1 MLLNKLNK
9 EAYDLKGE
17 VMTFELCTLV
27 ETFLREYNTPPVGSF
42 YDQMQKEK
50 EKKDQEEINQ
60 KNQKEIQQRQAMQDE
75 MLKRKEQL
83 KKERKIRRTMSES
96 SPLHLSTTS
105 QEMESGNRSFSLVH
119 ESCEEHRKSET
130 LYFPTVARKIQ
141 LGACLGHSQKGCI
154 TYSGIDLQSGQLCF
168 ITEWNV
174 KYCNL
179 EVQGKNVDS
188 VIDTLEKDISHLS
201 SLRHKHLISYECIA
215 CIKKKDCLLIY
226 LVQDFVLGTSIFNIS
241 ATLGWCP
248 EGASMVAKGVLEALI
263 FLHNNGVSHGNLL
276 DSTVLMDRNGT
287 IKVTDF
293 ALVPYLQEICC
304 NESNISSDL
313 PALGTLIE
321 SLIPTP
327 YLEMR
332 DFIFKCK
339 SVRVLATSD
348 LQDHPF
354 LIFLPKID
362 HSKTPEQK
370 SFQLQPFERPQSFI
384 NLPVASHS
392 NPHSS
397 RLQTEFEIMEFIGKG
412 AYGDVISVRNK
423 LDNREYAIKKIPIT
437 KNTKHLEKKMTRE
450 VELLSRLNHENVV
463 RYFNSW
469 IELTLVDPKSLKENE
484 DSESDNKWSMSRKNQ
499 RNNQIKSNI
508 EESSS
513 DESSDWINFAAPNI
527 NDNSEE
533 SDGIEFVDS
542 RGNVVKFDEQDESEI
557 SERPKW
563 NGANKSTDKV
573 PIKIVYIQMEL
584 CNKQTLRQAIDE
596 FLFKDKDRVWKL
608 FREICE
614 GLAHIHQQGIIHR

>member
-1 MLLNKLNK
+1 MI
-9 EAYDLKGE
+9 
-17 VMTFELCTLV
+17 FELCTLV
-27 ETFLREYNTPPVGSF
+27 ETFLREHNTEPSGSF
-42 YDQMQKEK
+42 FDLMQKEK
-50 EKKDQEEINQ
+50 EKLKQDEINQ
-60 KNQKEIQQRQAMQDE
+60 KNQQRQAMQDE

-105 QEMESGNRSFSLVH
+105 QEMDNGNRSFSFAH
-119 ESCEEHRKSET
+119 ESCEEHRKSEI
-130 LYFPTVARKIQ
+130 LYFPTVARKLQ

-174 KYCNL
+174 KYAQL
-179 EVQGKNVDS
+179 EGLGKKVDL
-188 VIDTLEKDISHLS
+188 VIDTLEKDVAHLS
-201 SLRHKHLISYECIA
+201 SLRHRNLINYECIS
-215 CIKKKDCLLIY
+215 CIKQKKDCLVIY
-226 LVQDFVLGTSIFNIS
+226 LVQEFVQGTSIFSIS

-263 FLHNNGVSHGNLL
+263 FLHNNGVSHGNLM
-276 DSTVLMDRNGT
+276 DSTVLMDSNGL
-287 IKVTDF
+287 IRVTDF
-293 ALVPYLQEICC
+293 SLVPYLQEICC
-304 NESNISSDL
+304 NDNDVSSDL

-332 DFIFKCK
+332 DFIDKCK
-339 SVRVLATSD
+339 SERLLTTSD

-354 LIFLPKID
+354 LNVLPKIE
-362 HSKTPEQK
+362 HSKTPDQK

-392 NPHSS
+392 APLLSDHS
-397 RLQTEFEIMEFIGKG
+397 RLKTEFEIIDFIGKG
-412 AYGDVISVRNK
+412 AYGDVLACRNK
-423 LDNREYAIKKIPIT
+423 LDNREYAIKKIPIIL
-437 KNTKHLEKKMTRE
+437 KTKHLEKKMIRE

-469 IELTLVDPKSLKENE
+469 IELTLVDIKTLEND
-484 DSESDNKWSMSRKNQ
+484 DSGSDRMSRKTP
-499 RNNQIKSNI
+499 RSNQIKSNI
-508 EESSS
+508 EESAS

-527 NDNSEE
+527 NDNSE

-542 RGNVVKFDEQDESEI
+542 RGNVVKFDEQDDFEESELQ
-557 SERPKW
+557 KT
-563 NGANKSTDKV
+563 NGDTKTSGQQL
-573 PIKIVYIQMEL
+573 IKIVYIQMEL

-596 FLFKDKDRVWKL
+596 NLFADKDRVWKL

-614 GLAHIHQQGIIHR
+614 GLAHIHQQGMIHRDLKPVNVFLDTKDHVKIG